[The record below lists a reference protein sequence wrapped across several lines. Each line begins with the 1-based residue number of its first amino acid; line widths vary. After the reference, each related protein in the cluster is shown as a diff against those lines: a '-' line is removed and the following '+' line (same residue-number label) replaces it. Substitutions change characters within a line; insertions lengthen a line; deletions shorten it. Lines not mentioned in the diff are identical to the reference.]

1 MGDVSRVKSKLLHWL
16 PWVLSSWGIALFV
29 LLPITMVILQ
39 ALFPEEN
46 IWGHLVETSLPRYL
60 ESSLI
65 LMAGVGVTSAILGV
79 STAWLVTRCEFKGRR
94 YFQWAL
100 LLPFA
105 FPAYL
110 LAYLYTDLLQY
121 SGPVQGYL
129 RELFEWRYKS
139 DYWFPEIRSL
149 GGAMAMFTLTLYPYV
164 YLLSRA
170 SFLEQSDHA
179 SNLSRLLGCSAWGS
193 FFRVSLPAARP
204 AIAVGT
210 SLVLMET
217 LNDFGTVDFFAV
229 ETMTTGIFD
238 IWLNRNNVG
247 GAAQIATLLMGMVLL
262 LIAIEQI
269 SRRNQRHYQ
278 EGDSRKRIERTP
290 LQGWRGVGAVAV
302 VLFPVL
308 FGFLIP
314 FVVLAD
320 FAWTAMADYW
330 DPQIV
335 FYSMNSLMV
344 STVAAI
350 LTVLVG
356 LIASYGKRQ
365 QSRGGIAIAHRL
377 AGIGYAMPGAVL
389 AVGVVVL
396 FGGVDQAI
404 NDLFKAWFNFSPG
417 LIFSGTLF
425 SLVFA
430 YVVRFLTVA
439 TGGID
444 SSLSKIRPSMDHAA
458 RSLGEGSLSAMRKIH
473 VPMIRSGLLTAALI
487 VFVDVMKELPATLLL
502 RPFNFETL
510 ATHVYYFASD
520 EMLRESSMAAL
531 MIVIAG
537 LGPVILL
544 SRSIASHRE

>member
-1 MGDVSRVKSKLLHWL
+1 MISRKALQSI
-16 PWVLSSWGIALFV
+16 PWAASAWGISLLV
-29 LLPITMVILQ
+29 LLPVMAVVLQ

-46 IWGHLVETSLPRYL
+46 IWGHLLENTLPRYL
-60 ESSLI
+60 QSSLL
-65 LMAGVGVTSAILGV
+65 LMVGVGVGSALLGV
-79 STAWLVTRCEFKGRR
+79 STAWLVTHYEFPGRR
-94 YFQWAL
+94 IFQWAL

-121 SGPVQGYL
+121 AGPVQGYL
-129 RELFEWRYKS
+129 RALFEWRYKS
-139 DYWFPEIRSL
+139 DYWFPEIRSM

-164 YLLSRA
+164 YLLARA
-170 SFLEQSDHA
+170 SFLEQSDRPG
-179 SNLSRLLGCSAWGS
+179 NVSRLLGCGPWGS

-238 IWLNRNNVG
+238 VWLNRNNVG

-262 LIAIEQI
+262 LIVVEQM
-269 SRRNQRHYQ
+269 SRRYQRQYQ
-278 EGDSRKRIERTP
+278 EGDSRREIERKQLTSGRRQIA
-290 LQGWRGVGAVAV
+290 LLV
-302 VLFPVL
+302 VTLPVL
-308 FGFLIP
+308 LGFLIP
-314 FVVLAD
+314 FIVLAHY
-320 FAWTAMADYW
+320 AWDALDHYW
-330 DPQIV
+330 NPQIIQ
-335 FYSMNSLMV
+335 YGLNSLW
-344 STVAAI
+344 VAA
-350 LTVLVG
+350 LAATLVVAVG
-356 LIASYGKRQ
+356 LLASYARRQ
-365 QSRGGIAIAHRL
+365 QRRGGVGLAHRL

-389 AVGVVVL
+389 AVGVVL
-396 FGGVDQAI
+396 FFGGVDRWI
-404 NDLFKAWFNFSPG
+404 NHWLQLWFGYSPG

-425 SLVFA
+425 ALLFA
-430 YVVRFLTVA
+430 YVVRFLAVA
-439 TGGID
+439 TGGLD
-444 SSLSKIRPSMDHAA
+444 ASLGKIRPSMDHAA
-458 RSLGEGSLSAMRKIH
+458 RSLGESSFSMVWKIH

-520 EMLRESSMAAL
+520 EMLQESSIAAL
-531 MIVIAG
+531 MIVLVG

-544 SRSIASHRE
+544 SRTIAHHRE